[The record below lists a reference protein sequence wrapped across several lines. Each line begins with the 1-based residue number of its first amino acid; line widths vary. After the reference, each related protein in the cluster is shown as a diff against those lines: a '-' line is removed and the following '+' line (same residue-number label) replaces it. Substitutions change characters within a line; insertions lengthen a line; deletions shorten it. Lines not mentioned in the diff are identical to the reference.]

1 MTVYQ
6 SGRPVPGGPQ
16 PGGGRAGGTLLRGL
30 VSAAMSASWAF
41 VAMAAVGALGV
52 HLLGLDTHAKLGPVT
67 AALVAMA
74 VGGRISP
81 TGDVSVF
88 GIDAAAAQGSIDIM
102 PLGLT
107 LVGAVV
113 LGWLFT
119 RPLRR
124 IAVLTAGELLVRA
137 AGAVISFLVL
147 LAVVAWSGNGTVS
160 VDISSLTGGSGGS
173 GGSGSGGGDDPFGGF
188 GGLIGGVVGGNTKP
202 TVGFKVDLAPTLGIG
217 LLWVVVVLAFSVVAA
232 RRSPLPVG
240 WQGLARTV
248 RPVASAITTVFVGA
262 CVVGGLAGLVV
273 GLTGNGGAKTVG
285 GVLLGTP
292 NGVFLAVPLGMG
304 VSLAGK
310 ASGPL
315 AHVLPAPINT
325 FLAGGQGKTI
335 TVSSLAA
342 QDGRVWLLP
351 VAVLL
356 MLLATGVFAA
366 VRTPRRSASADPL
379 GAEVGGA
386 AVRLGV
392 ALLVVTPVLLAL
404 ADVTVNANLSVFG
417 FDAVGAGLSVTGNVA
432 LALGLGLVE
441 GAAMGALGALLVRR
455 FAEAKRVGPAT
466 ALPGGGFGA
475 GGLGGGAFDGG
486 PGDGFG
492 GGGFGAVPPGPAP
505 APQQPGA
512 YPPGGPG
519 PYGPPAPPPATPAPP
534 APGGYPPPP
543 QNPYGGPSAPPPPPA
558 QNPYGGLPQA
568 PQPPYPPQTPPRTR
582 PEDDNPYR

>member
-1 MTVYQ
+1 MVVEMTVYQ
-6 SGRPVPGGPQ
+6 SGRPVPGAP
-16 PGGGRAGGTLLRGL
+16 RAGGGARLLGG
-30 VSAAMSASWAF
+30 VASAAMSVSWAF

-52 HLLGLDTHAKLGPVT
+52 HLLGLDAHAKLGPVT

-88 GIDAAAAQGSIDIM
+88 GINAATAQGSIDIM

-113 LGWLFT
+113 VGWLFT

-124 IAVLTAGELLVRA
+124 TAVLTLAELGARA
-137 AGAVISFLVL
+137 AGAVIAFLVL

-160 VDISSLTGGSGGS
+160 VDVSSLTGSGGS
-173 GGSGSGGGDDPFGGF
+173 GGDDPFGGL

-217 LLWVVVVLAFSVVAA
+217 LLWIVVVLAFAVVAS
-232 RRSPLPVG
+232 RRAPLPVG

-248 RPVASAITTVFVGA
+248 RPVASAITTVYVGA
-262 CVVGGLAGLVV
+262 CLVGALAGIVV
-273 GLTGNGGAKTVG
+273 GLTGNGGAKTIG

-292 NGVFLAVPLGMG
+292 NGVFLAIPLGMG

-315 AHVLPAPINT
+315 THFLPAPLNT

-351 VAVLL
+351 VAVVL

-366 VRTPRRSASADPL
+366 VRTPRKSSVEPL
-379 GAEVGGA
+379 GTEVGGA
-386 AVRLGV
+386 ALRLGI
-392 ALLVVTPVLLAL
+392 ALMIVTPVLLAL

-417 FDAVGAGLSVTGNVA
+417 FNAVSAGLSVTGNVA
-432 LALGLGLVE
+432 LALVLGLVE
-441 GAAMGALGALLVRR
+441 GAALGALGALLVRR
-455 FAEAKRVGPAT
+455 FAEAKRVGPAE
-466 ALPGGGFGA
+466 AGPSDGWGGS
-475 GGLGGGAFDGG
+475 GGDRGRGTG
-486 PGDGFG
+486 P
-492 GGGFGAVPPGPAP
+492 
-505 APQQPGA
+505 QTPGA
-512 YPPGGPG
+512 YPPGPAGPPAPPYPAG
-519 PYGPPAPPPATPAPP
+519 PYGPPATPLATPP
-534 APGGYPPPP
+534 APGGWPAQPPTH
-543 QNPYGGPSAPPPPPA
+543 NPYGGPASPPPPPSNPNPNA
-558 QNPYGGLPQA
+558 NPYSGLPQS
-568 PQPPYPPQTPPRTR
+568 PQPPYPQQYPPQSPGANPNGR
-582 PEDDNPYR
+582 PDDNPYR